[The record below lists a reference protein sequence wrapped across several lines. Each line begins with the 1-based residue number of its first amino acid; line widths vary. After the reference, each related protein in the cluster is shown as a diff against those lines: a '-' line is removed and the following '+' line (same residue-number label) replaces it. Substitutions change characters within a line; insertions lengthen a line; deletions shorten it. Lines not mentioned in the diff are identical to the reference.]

1 MPKYKTLVDFS
12 FDNPG
17 STEIANYYN
26 DTDTSLRV
34 YYNDRSATKFFGYT
48 PEETQAELE
57 RRLAELD
64 ATCAFTLLADLEATF
79 KIDYLQR
86 CYKKKKEPISRA
98 FRDFYEEVGSSIS
111 LGRQILPA
119 WKEHHPE
126 FKGIIGTI
134 NSAINYRDWI
144 AHGRYWTPSLGRRYD
159 FVTVYQIYTEAE
171 ATFPFMSA

>member
-1 MPKYKTLVDFS
+1 MAKYKTLVDFS
-12 FDNPG
+12 SSNPG

-26 DTDTSLRV
+26 DTDSSLRF
-34 YYNDRSATKFFGYT
+34 YYTTQTAAKFFGYA
-48 PEETQAELE
+48 PEEIQSELE
-57 RRLAELD
+57 ARIAELD

-98 FRDFYEEVGSSIS
+98 FRDFYDEVGSSIS
-111 LGRQILPA
+111 LNRQILPA

-126 FKGIIGTI
+126 FKAVIGAI
-134 NSAINYRDWI
+134 NAAINYRDWM
-144 AHGRYWTPSLGRRYD
+144 AHGRYWTPSLGRKYD

-171 ATFPFMSA
+171 ANFPFLSA